1 MRNALY
7 ESVQIAHEIY
17 NEIKS
22 GKFKVDDRAA
32 AMEKAK
38 EHLDKAKRKY
48 RDSLKL
54 NADNHYGTYV
64 NGFIVNGGGEYDY
77 RWMKVF
83 FPGERWTDEEKTR
96 FVDENWMY
104 CRPSQYDCTGQ
115 IFTTGIECFNIPSGV
130 VVYIMEAM
138 DV

>member
-7 ESVQIAHEIY
+7 ESVQIAQEIY

-22 GKFKVDDRAA
+22 GKFNVDDSAA
-32 AMEKAK
+32 AIKKAK

-48 RDSLKL
+48 RDHLKL
-54 NADNHYGTYV
+54 QNNNRYENYANS
-64 NGFIVNGGGEYDY
+64 FIVNGGGEFDH
-77 RWMKVF
+77 RWMKIF
-83 FPGERWTDEEKTR
+83 FPNERWTDEEKIE
-96 FVDENWMY
+96 FINENWIY
-104 CRPSQYDCTGQ
+104 CRPFQYDCTGK
-115 IFTTGIECFNIPSGV
+115 IFTTRIDCFNTPRGV

>member
-1 MRNALY
+1 MRNALF
-7 ESVQIAHEIY
+7 EEVMISQWIY
-17 NEIKS
+17 DKVRS
-22 GKFKVDDRAA
+22 GEFGADDRADSIK
-32 AMEKAK
+32 KAK

-48 RDSLKL
+48 RAHLKL
-54 NADNHYGTYV
+54 QDNNRYENYT

-83 FPGERWTDEEKTR
+83 FHGERWTDEEKAE

-115 IFTTGIECFNIPSGV
+115 IFTTGIECFNVPSGV
-130 VVYIMEAM
+130 VCYIFEAM

>member
-7 ESVQIAHEIY
+7 ESMQIAQEIY

-22 GKFKVDDRAA
+22 GKFKVDDSAA
-32 AMEKAK
+32 AMKKAK

-48 RDSLKL
+48 RAHLKL
-54 NADNHYGTYV
+54 QDNNRYENYA
-64 NGFIVNGGGEYDY
+64 NGLIVNGGGEFDY

-83 FPGERWTDEEKTR
+83 FPGERWTDEEKAE
-96 FVDENWMY
+96 FVEENWIY

-115 IFTTGIECFNIPSGV
+115 IFTTRINCFNMPRGV